1 MKANM
6 KKLIAMGLCVVLTV
20 GTLTGCGGGSGKGN
34 GNATSDDSSSNS
46 DDSGDSQSAEKKTF
60 DDLGGMEVIVADWY
74 TDANT
79 LAERTDEFGKKQNQY
94 WQDIQ
99 DQYNFTIKRDALYS
113 YTDAKKDY
121 VNSVMANNPSYQL
134 YYLYQEF
141 VSEPLMKG
149 LMYDLSTLPEFNF
162 DEEKWNPTVKE
173 LMSIGDGIW
182 GMSPDSEPRGGVFF
196 NKRLF
201 KEAGIDEDEPYNLQA
216 NNQWTWE
223 KFEEYCKKL
232 TKDTD
237 GDGKT
242 DQYAMA
248 SFSKY
253 YLPMCAAANNATFVD
268 RDEDGNYV
276 NAIETSE
283 FKEAMNWGV
292 DLIKKGYIQPKPD
305 PNIAWDWYKAA
316 FRDGESAMQ
325 TAEVYEISAFAEM
338 EDDWGFVMFPYNQDN
353 PDATNKQ
360 TPNDNIVVMPSC
372 FDAGT
377 AEKIAFAYDQYTE
390 PLEGYTPYDQILEQ
404 YYPQFRDDRAVD
416 ETIAMMLEQKHKS
429 TSYLPMISEIDY
441 GDFCYPVY
449 ALATTPAKKIEEL
462 STKWGSQ
469 IDKVNKN
476 YQKFASE
483 HTK

>member
-1 MKANM
+1 MKVSV

-20 GTLTGCGGGSGKGN
+20 GTLTGCGGSEKAGSDKG
-34 GNATSDDSSSNS
+34 SSANKEGESK
-46 DDSGDSQSAEKKTF
+46 SAEKKTF
-60 DDLGGMEVIVADWY
+60 EDLGRMDIIVGDWY
-74 TDANT
+74 TEAST
-79 LAERTDEFGKKQNQY
+79 LADRTDEFGKKQNQY
-94 WQDIQ
+94 WEEIQ
-99 DQYNFTIKRDALYS
+99 KQYNFTIKRDAVFS

-121 VNSVMANNPSYQL
+121 VNSVMANNPKFQL

-182 GMSPDSEPRGGVFF
+182 GMSPENEPRGGIFY

-201 KEAGIDEDEPYNLQA
+201 KEAGINEEEPYELQA
-216 NNQWTWE
+216 SGEWTWD

-253 YLPMCAAANNATFVD
+253 YLPMCAANNNATFVS
-268 RDEDGNYV
+268 RNKDGKYE
-276 NAIETSE
+276 NAITTSE
-283 FKEAMNWGV
+283 FKNAMNWGV
-292 DLIKKGYIQPKPD
+292 DLIKKGYIQPKPE
-305 PNIAWDWYKAA
+305 NAAWDWYKAA

-325 TAEVYEISAFAEM
+325 TAEVYEISAFADM
-338 EDDWGFVMFPYNQDN
+338 EDDWGFVMFPYNQDTK
-353 PDATNKQ
+353 DATNKT

-372 FDAGT
+372 FDADT
-377 AEKIAFAYDQYTE
+377 AEKIAFAYDLYTE
-390 PLEGYTPYDQILEQ
+390 PVEGYTPEEQVLEK
-404 YYPQFRDDRAVD
+404 YYTQFRDDRAVD
-416 ETIAMMLEQKHKS
+416 ETISMMLQQEHKS

-441 GDFCYPVY
+441 GDFCYSVY
-449 ALATTPAKKIEEL
+449 AMATTPAKKIEEL
-462 STKWGSQ
+462 SAKWGSQ

-476 YQKFASE
+476 YEKFAQE